1 MNLKD
6 LMSGIGVAIDDAF
19 DRTTANQN
27 GTNADEDQI
36 FRIVEQIE
44 REWSIPFLTRS
55 KMPPEDTWPG
65 LLQAAS
71 FILLDWRLWPT
82 GAAELEQDG
91 IQRNIRF
98 LDRAKDYFVPVFI
111 FTNEEPADVTG
122 ILPEAVYNPAA
133 PEKNFI
139 FLRRKADL
147 MANDVLHFDTIE
159 DWVRRNA
166 SVYALKTWERE
177 FHVAK
182 KELFGSMYARS
193 PDWPKVFW
201 KAYKDDGVDPS
212 FSLTHLIN
220 DGLRG
225 RVRTGAFEAEI
236 LAEPAADV
244 QREDLQA
251 LIGKTSFRPQETLP
265 EDEIGCGDAFQDQD
279 GAYLLNLRPDCDC
292 VPRGGTKL
300 DDIEL
305 YCIKGRRIGD
315 SALAN
320 RYKNGHF
327 DERIWESIAFSVHEG
342 YSVRFDFREFHFQ
355 KFSELKDQRIGRLLH
370 PYLTRI
376 QQRFGLYLQRQGLP
390 RIPQEAIPAAPP
402 PPPEMEP
409 ET

>member
-6 LMSGIGVAIDDAF
+6 LMSGIGVVIDDAF
-19 DRTTANQN
+19 DRTDGRN
-27 GTNADEDQI
+27 DLI

-44 REWSIPFLTRS
+44 HEWHLPFYKTGT
-55 KMPPEDTWPG
+55 MPSESTWPG

-71 FILLDWRLWPT
+71 FVLLDWELWPT
-82 GAAELEQDG
+82 GAAALEQDG
-91 IQRNIRF
+91 IERNIRF
-98 LDRAKDYFVPVFI
+98 LDQAKDYFVPAFI
-111 FTNEEPADVTG
+111 LTNENPADVADR
-122 ILPEAVYNPAA
+122 LPDTVYNPEA

-147 MANDVLHFDTIE
+147 MADDALQFNAIE
-159 DWVRRNA
+159 EWVRRNA

-193 PDWPKVFW
+193 PDWPRVFW
-201 KAYKDDGVDPS
+201 KAYADDGVDPS

-220 DGLRG
+220 DSLRG

-236 LAEPAADV
+236 LAEPAAEV
-244 QREDLQA
+244 RREDLQA
-251 LIGKTSFRPQETLP
+251 LIGEASFRPQDTLP
-265 EDEIGCGDAFQDQD
+265 EDEIGCGDVFRLPQSKF
-279 GAYLLNLRPDCDC
+279 LLNLRPDCDC
-292 VPRGGTKL
+292 VPRDGQKAG
-300 DDIEL
+300 DVEL
-305 YCIKGRRIGD
+305 YCIEGKRMRD
-315 SALAN
+315 REL
-320 RYKNGHF
+320 REQYLEKHGHF
-327 DERIWESIAFSVHEG
+327 DERVWECVAFSVNEG
-342 YSVRFDFREFHFQ
+342 DSIRFDFT
-355 KFSELKDQRIGRLLH
+355 KFRVAQFATLKGQRIGRLLH

-402 PPPEMEP
+402 PAPQPEAEMEP

>member
-6 LMSGIGVAIDDAF
+6 LMSGIGVVIDDAF
-19 DRTTANQN
+19 DRTAGRN
-27 GTNADEDQI
+27 DLI

-44 REWSIPFLTRS
+44 REWSLPIYKTGT
-55 KMPPEDTWPG
+55 MPPDSTWPS

-71 FILLDWRLWPT
+71 FILLDWRLWQT
-82 GAAELEQDG
+82 GGAELERAG
-91 IQRNIRF
+91 IEKNIQF
-98 LDRAKDYFVPVFI
+98 LNEAKDYFVPAFI
-111 FTNEEPADVTG
+111 LTNESPEDVVDRLPAT
-122 ILPEAVYNPAA
+122 VYNPGA

-139 FLRRKADL
+139 FLRQKADL
-147 MANDVLHFDTIE
+147 IADDALQFNAIE
-159 DWVRRNA
+159 GWVQQNA

-177 FHVAK
+177 FHAAK

-193 PDWPKVFW
+193 ADWPKVFW
-201 KAYKDDGVDPS
+201 KAYADDGVDPS

-220 DGLRG
+220 DSLRG
-225 RVRTGAFEAEI
+225 RMRTGAFEAEI

-251 LIGKTSFRPQETLP
+251 LIGEASFRPQDTLP
-265 EDEIGCGDAFQDQD
+265 EDEIGCGDTFQDQD
-279 GAYLLNLRPDCDC
+279 GTYLLNLRPDCDC
-292 VPRGGTKL
+292 IPRGDSEP

-305 YCIKGRRIGD
+305 YCIKGQRIGD
-315 SALAN
+315 VSLGN

-327 DERIWESIAFSVHEG
+327 SERIWESIAFSVHERC
-342 YSVRFDFREFHFQ
+342 SVRFDFRKFRVKQ
-355 KFSELKDQRIGRLLH
+355 FSELKDQRIGRLLH

-402 PPPEMEP
+402 PAPQAEVEMEP